1 MGAAVRAV
9 TILQAH
15 EHVLVVGGGLA
26 GWRFIE
32 ECRRRGFEGPI
43 TLVSAESHLPY
54 DRPPLSK
61 QVLAGKWDFDEIL
74 LATPERLAG
83 ANSEVLLGDPAV
95 ALDVDTHTVTLASG
109 RALQADRVV
118 IATGTRARRLP
129 TGEGVVHYLRHIDD
143 VAAIRTA
150 LTALAPPARVAIVGA
165 GFIGAEAATA
175 LHGLGAAVTV
185 FEAASAP
192 LVTVLGP
199 TVAGWLRHLPDD
211 AGVTLLTD
219 QRIES
224 IERDGA
230 DVVVTREG
238 AEALHFDLVLAG
250 VGALPNTEWLESS
263 GLDIDNGVVVDD
275 LLCATP
281 TIAALGDVA
290 RFWWESVSGRSSQR
304 IEHWQVANDQAARL
318 AQTWCSP
325 DEPLAPLIP
334 YFWSDQYGAKIQVLG
349 RPSASDDVVLV
360 RGEVGQ
366 SWVAVAV
373 RNDVVVAIITLRQPR
388 ALMRSRELLTSPH
401 SLADALALAP
411 WNN

>member
-1 MGAAVRAV
+1 MGPEIWSV
-9 TILQAH
+9 TVLRSD
-15 EHVLVVGGGLA
+15 EHVLVIGGGLA

-32 ECRRRGFEGPI
+32 ECRRRGFSGHI
-43 TLVSAESHLPY
+43 TLVGAEAHLPY

-61 QVLAGKWDFDEIL
+61 QVLAGKWDFDDIV
-74 LATPERLAG
+74 LATPERVAG
-83 ANSEVLLGDPAV
+83 ASIEVLLGDPAA

-109 RALQADRVV
+109 RVLEADRVV
-118 IATGTRARRLP
+118 IATGTRARHLP
-129 TGEGVVHYLRHIDD
+129 MGEGVVHYLRHVDD
-143 VAAIRTA
+143 VVMIRTA
-150 LTALAPPARVAIVGA
+150 LAALAPSARVAIVGA

-175 LHGLGAAVTV
+175 LHGRGTAVTV

-192 LVTVLGP
+192 LVTVLGS

-219 QRIES
+219 QRIVS
-224 IERDGA
+224 IEREGA
-230 DVVVTREG
+230 DIVVTREG
-238 AEALHFDLVLAG
+238 AEALTFDLVLAG

-263 GLDIDNGVVVDD
+263 GLEIDNGVVVDD

-366 SWVAVAV
+366 SWVALAV

-401 SLADALALAP
+401 TLADALALAP
-411 WNN
+411 WKS